1 MIIGVPSGIGDISW
15 VVSKLI
21 NSAEW
26 KDGLEMQ
33 IADGWPFRAQ
43 EYLESVG
50 AKIADP
56 PYGNFRYEDI
66 ITWEAIHPYAKW
78 EHIPK
83 NVGRFLMQPNWH
95 LEQGRPLKDWL
106 PDLETSY
113 HYSIKLPVLLSN
125 VYSSVISEGNWVGI
139 SAASYRGHKAWKTWG
154 MSEWKEFCSMI
165 IAEGYGLVLLGG
177 AWDDLTQSLE
187 NEFPKGACVNLVG
200 KTSFPEACSIQKL
213 LKFYIGFSSGL
224 GIIRSVMGLPTMML
238 WPEHQQPLSYS
249 WADPVDV
256 SEKRYMPSPYME
268 PRAIFNLFRIQEQ
281 IYKGEQN
288 G

>member
-21 NSAEW
+21 NSPEW
-26 KDGLEMQ
+26 KNGLEMQ
-33 IADGWPFRAQ
+33 IADGWPFRSR

-50 AKIADP
+50 AKLADP

-66 ITWEAIHPYAKW
+66 ISWEAVHPYKLW
-78 EHIPK
+78 EHVPK

-95 LEQGRPLKDWL
+95 LEQGRSLKDWL
-106 PDLETSY
+106 PDLETNY
-113 HYSIKLPVLLSN
+113 HYNVRLPYIDGKEYYDDLKN
-125 VYSSVISEGNWVGI
+125 GNWVGI

-154 MSEWKEFCSMI
+154 MSEWRELCSMI
-165 IAEGYGLVLLGG
+165 IAEGYELVLLGG

-187 NEFPKGACVNLVG
+187 NEFPKGACINLVG
-200 KTSFPEACSIQKL
+200 KTSFPEACSIHKL

-224 GIIRSVMGLPTMML
+224 GIIRSVMRLPTMML

-256 SEKRYMPSPYME
+256 AEKRYIPSPYME
-268 PRAIFNLFRIQEQ
+268 SRTVFNLFKIQE
-281 IYKGEQN
+281 GEFK
-288 G
+288 

>member
-1 MIIGVPSGIGDISW
+1 MIIGLPSGIGDISW

-26 KDGLEMQ
+26 KNGLKMQ

-43 EYLESVG
+43 EYLESAG
-50 AKIADP
+50 AKLADP

-66 ITWEAIHPYAKW
+66 ITWESVHPYKLW

-83 NVGRFLMQPNWH
+83 NIDRFLMQPNWH
-95 LEQGRPLKDWL
+95 LEQGKSLKDWL
-106 PDLETSY
+106 PDLPTSY
-113 HYSIKLPVLLSN
+113 HYKLDLP
-125 VYSSVISEGNWVGI
+125 SVENKGYCSTLKNGNYIGI

-154 MSEWKEFCSMI
+154 MSEWKELCNKIVES
-165 IAEGYGLVLLGG
+165 GYSIVLLGG

-187 NEFPKGACVNLVG
+187 NEFANGGGVCLNLVG
-200 KTSFPEACSIQKL
+200 KTTFPEACSIHKL

-224 GIIRSVMGLPTMML
+224 GIIRSVMGLPTIML

-249 WADPVDV
+249 WADPEDIK
-256 SEKRYMPSPYME
+256 SKNYMPSSYME
-268 PRAIFNLFRIQEQ
+268 VRGVFNLFKIQE
-281 IYKGEQN
+281 EAWRRV
-288 G
+288 